1 MKNAADNRLSH
12 PPGIFGTSFIFNPLN
27 STIMS
32 NSEVKSNAAQQ
43 TTKEILENWLG
54 HRRLTRRV
62 IAAFPEKDFT
72 EFSIGGMRPF
82 AKMVSELLGIAGPG
96 MKEIVSGKTA
106 TFDEK
111 QYENKSREEILRH
124 WDQATAEIE
133 SCWEQLD
140 EEAFNRH
147 VVLFGQYE
155 GTVLSTIH
163 YFIDNEIH
171 HRAQGYV
178 YLRAL
183 GIEPPAFYDR
193 S

>member
-1 MKNAADNRLSH
+1 
-12 PPGIFGTSFIFNPLN
+12 
-27 STIMS
+27 MS
-32 NSEVKSNAAQQ
+32 NSAVKGNTAQQ
-43 TTKEILENWLG
+43 TTNEILENWLG
-54 HRRLTRRV
+54 HRRLTRKV
-62 IAAFPEKDFT
+62 IEAFPEKEFS

-82 AKMVSELLGIAGPG
+82 SKMVSELLGIAGPG
-96 MKEIVSGKTA
+96 MQEIISGVTA
-106 TFDEK
+106 TFDEE
-111 QYENKSREEILRH
+111 QWENKSREEILRH
-124 WDQATAEIE
+124 WDEATAEVE
-133 SCWEQLD
+133 ACWGQLEPED
-140 EEAFNRH
+140 FHRH